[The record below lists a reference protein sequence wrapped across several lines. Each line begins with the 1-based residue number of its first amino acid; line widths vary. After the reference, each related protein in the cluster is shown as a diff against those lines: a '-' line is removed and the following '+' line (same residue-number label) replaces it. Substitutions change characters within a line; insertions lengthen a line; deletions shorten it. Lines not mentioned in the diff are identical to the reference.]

1 MKGQLVS
8 LDFILSLIIVV
19 FSIGIVLQIM
29 ELTTYTAK
37 EDKLQREVQYA
48 GERAAF
54 LLATNPNITCDLAD
68 VRDYNKVLGSL
79 KNCLTKVVQKKIV
92 FYNLTE
98 PFNFDTIRQ
107 LKIAKPITKSDL
119 ALQDYFDC
127 KITVTGGLDLTEPKD
142 VFLTECKGASDAI
155 PSTATNVYA
164 ADFNVVIHGSSFNDY
179 KYSPTGGIYEG
190 MTSFVRKD
198 EYYACQDRNFAVC
211 DMNVALIKLWV
222 WKK

>member
-1 MKGQLVS
+1 MKGQLIS
-8 LDFILSLIIVV
+8 LDFLLSLILVV

-68 VRDYNKVLGSL
+68 VRDFNIVLGSL
-79 KNCLTKVVQKKIV
+79 RNCLTKVVQKKILEGYTI
-92 FYNLTE
+92 FPPYNYNELRE
-98 PFNFDTIRQ
+98 
-107 LKIAKPITKSDL
+107 LKLAKPVRKSDL
-119 ALQDYFDC
+119 GLPDYFDC
-127 KITVTGGLDLTEPKD
+127 KISVTGGLDLSQTNPD
-142 VFLTECKGASDAI
+142 LFLTECKDASGAI
-155 PSTATNVYA
+155 PSTATNVYS
-164 ADFNVVIHGSSFNDY
+164 ADFNVVFHGSSVNDALY
-179 KYSPTGGIYEG
+179 PARKA

-198 EYYACQDRNFAVC
+198 EYYACQDRNFSVC